1 MDKSFLRKLHD
12 CGFSIIPV
20 DEHKRPIGA
29 WKQYQQQSR
38 TKTEIDSLNSP
49 LYGAITG
56 YNGLEVIDVDCKV
69 IQSISEQNKFFDEF
83 LNLLRDN
90 IDDFDLKFVI
100 AKTKNRGYH
109 ILYRCSVVQGN
120 TKIAK
125 LQGCKEAIIES
136 RGVGGMVVIYD
147 NMLSNLQYSEVQTIT
162 ERDREILW
170 EICKIY
176 NSVPEIEE
184 PKELKTTQKTI
195 GDFKI
200 SVWEDYNNRVRIWD
214 LISDEF
220 SIVKKLSD
228 KSLIKRNG
236 AKSLTSGT
244 LFDSNKIFLF
254 STGTQYPNE
263 KPLSPF
269 DIYAIKFCNS
279 DYKRAAKEL
288 YQKNYGSRFEKELPT
303 IKTKISEKINIEQV
317 ETNVVFPI
325 DVFPTGIQQY
335 FLECQ
340 SKLSSSV
347 DFMGCS
353 MLWLLS
359 LIIGNSMKIRVKNGW
374 VESCNV
380 WISLVGE
387 AGIGKTPSVSK
398 VIFPLEKMNNQE
410 IRRYMKH
417 YEKYQAYES
426 LDKKEK
432 ALNEEVR
439 KPLKTQ
445 MIVNDVTIE
454 ACVELHEENKNSIGI
469 FKDELAGWFKDMN
482 KYRQGSDLEF
492 WLSSWSNKG
501 IAVNRKTAK
510 SSFVESPILPVLG
523 GIQPNILVQFFT
535 EENKDNGFIDRMLT
549 SYPELVVEKYNEG
562 EISQELIDWY
572 DGVIVGFF
580 NHIKSDIITVNYDGE
595 IESKIWNFSPE
606 AKTEWIRIFNE
617 ITDSQNSDNEN
628 EYLKSMYPKQKSYI
642 PRFALMTAVLNSFF
656 NSQYTYIIE
665 KQDIL
670 NAEKLSKYFV
680 SMAKK
685 HKILTIEKTSIKQT
699 IEENKKLTTKE
710 KITAI
715 LKDSPNT
722 KVKIIAEMLGITRQA
737 VDKHIKSME

>member
-1 MDKSFLRKLHD
+1 MEKSFLRKLHD

-20 DEHKRPIGA
+20 DEHKRPIGQ

-38 TKTEIDSLNSP
+38 TKEELDSLNSP
-49 LYGAITG
+49 LYGAVTG

-69 IQSISEQNKFFDEF
+69 ILSISEQNEFFNEF
-83 LNLLRDN
+83 LNLLKDN

-109 ILYRCSVVQGN
+109 ILYRCDTIQGN

-125 LQGCKEAIIES
+125 LKGCKEAIIES
-136 RGVGGMVVIYD
+136 RGIGGMVVIYD
-147 NMLSNLQYSEVQTIT
+147 NMLSNLQYSEVKKISEQ
-162 ERDREILW
+162 DRQILW

-176 NSVPEIEE
+176 NDVSEVEE
-184 PKELKTTQKTI
+184 PKEIQSKEPTI
-195 GDFKI
+195 GELKI
-200 SVWEDYNNRVRIWD
+200 SVWEDYNNRTRIWD

-228 KSLIKRNG
+228 KTLIKRNG

-244 LFDSNKIFLF
+244 MFASNKIFLF
-254 STGTQYPNE
+254 TTGTQYPNE

-269 DIYAIKFCNS
+269 DIYAIKYCNS
-279 DYKRAAKEL
+279 NYTRAAKEL
-288 YQKNYGSRFEKELPT
+288 YQKNYGSRFIKETPKLPKLSERT
-303 IKTKISEKINIEQV
+303 KVIPETKI
-317 ETNVVFPI
+317 VFPI
-325 DVFPTGIQQY
+325 DIFPKDLQNYMI
-335 FLECQ
+335 ECNQ
-340 SKLSSSV
+340 KLSSSI

-359 LIIGNSMKIRVKNGW
+359 LIIGNSIKVKVKNGW
-374 VESCNV
+374 LESCNV
-380 WISLVGE
+380 WISLVGD

-398 VIFPLEKMNNQE
+398 IIFPLEKLNNQE
-410 IRRYMKH
+410 IRRFMVQ
-417 YEKYQAYES
+417 YEKYQAYEN

-432 ALNEEVR
+432 SLNEEIK
-439 KPLKTQ
+439 KPRKTQ

-454 ACVELHEENKNSIGI
+454 ACVELHEENKNGIGI

-549 SYPELVVEKYNEG
+549 TYPDLVVEKYNEC

-572 DGVIVGFF
+572 NNVIVGFY
-580 NHIKSDIITVNYDGE
+580 NHIKNDVVVINNEGE
-595 IESKIWNFSPE
+595 IDSRILTFGHE
-606 AKTEWIRIFNE
+606 AKKEWIRIFNE
-617 ITDSQNSDNEN
+617 ITEHQNADDEN

-642 PRFALMTAVLNSFF
+642 PRFALMINILNGFF
-656 NSQYTYIIE
+656 NSTYGDWEIT
-665 KQDIL
+665 KSDML
-670 NAEKLSKYFV
+670 GAEKLSKYFV
-680 SMAKK
+680 SMARK
-685 HKILTIEKTSIKQT
+685 HKLLTIEKTDIKKSIQKT
-699 IEENKKLTTKE
+699 EKLSTKD
-710 KITAI
+710 KINEI
-715 LKDSPNT
+715 LKENPNT
-722 KVKIIAEMLGITRQA
+722 KVKLIAELLGITRDA
-737 VDKHIKSME
+737 VYKHIKSLE